1 MIMMINKERHG
12 LIYYASSIDFSIS
25 FYFRTLYELMLF
37 KKFIDSC
44 DRIKYCI
51 IPEPSIIDLPYL
63 NRKRYIPRYNDS
75 WITNKNIY
83 NLVNRLIYFAE
94 IHISDFDCLQDFYDK
109 FNIWMIKNNYQAYT
123 NISRGITSEYI
134 ILSSPNDLLI

>member
-44 DRIKYCI
+44 DRIKYYI

-63 NRKRYIPRYNDS
+63 NRKRYIPRYSID
-75 WITNKNIY
+75 WINSENVNNLFDKLNYCILIGKNYCQDLYKKLDNWMDENKYHVYIQDPNNPYKFIRTSIINI
-83 NLVNRLIYFAE
+83 V
-94 IHISDFDCLQDFYDK
+94 
-109 FNIWMIKNNYQAYT
+109 
-123 NISRGITSEYI
+123 
-134 ILSSPNDLLI
+134 